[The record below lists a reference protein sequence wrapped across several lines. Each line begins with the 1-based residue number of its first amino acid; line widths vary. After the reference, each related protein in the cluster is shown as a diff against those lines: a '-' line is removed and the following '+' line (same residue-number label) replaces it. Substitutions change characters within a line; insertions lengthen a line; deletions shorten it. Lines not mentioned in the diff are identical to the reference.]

1 MNRERVIEI
10 IAITVARRTVAGV
23 AVELDTVGRVAN
35 KVSLN
40 SEFISR
46 KNDETKYLNAGLQK
60 YKAQFNFFGYGKWT
74 SLLEL
79 LT

>member
-1 MNRERVIEI
+1 MNRKRVIEI

-23 AVELDTVGRVAN
+23 AVERDTVGRVAN

-46 KNDETKYLNAGLQK
+46 KNDETKYLNAGLHIK
-60 YKAQFNFFGYGKWT
+60 RN
-74 SLLEL
+74 
-79 LT
+79 LTFSDMASQG

>member
-10 IAITVARRTVAGV
+10 IAITVARRTVVGV
-23 AVELDTVGRVAN
+23 AVERDTVGRVAK

-46 KNDETKYLNAGLQK
+46 KNDETKFLNAGLQK
-60 YKAQFNFFGYGKWT
+60 YKAQFNFFGYGK
-74 SLLEL
+74 SGAVY
-79 LT
+79 

>member
-1 MNRERVIEI
+1 MALVLTTPMNRERVIEI

-46 KNDETKYLNAGLQK
+46 KNDETKYLMQGCKNIK
-60 YKAQFNFFGYGKWT
+60 RNSTF
-74 SLLEL
+74 
-79 LT
+79 

>member
-23 AVELDTVGRVAN
+23 AVEQGTVGRVAN

-40 SEFISR
+40 SEFIFR
-46 KNDETKYLNAGLQK
+46 KNDETKYLNGGLQK
-60 YKAQFNFFGYGKWT
+60 YKAQFNFFRYGK
-74 SLLEL
+74 SGVVY
-79 LT
+79 

>member
-46 KNDETKYLNAGLQK
+46 KNDETKYLMQGCKNIKRNSTFSDMASGLV
-60 YKAQFNFFGYGKWT
+60 Y
-74 SLLEL
+74 
-79 LT
+79 